1 MGINQ
6 YQRVSVLC
14 HQVKYVRRPV
24 AVQLLHAQTLQVK
37 PTSRHAP
44 LRDMMEL
51 AVKPLTEGDKTTP
64 RGWKACIWK
73 LVHQSYIVK
82 S

>member
-51 AVKPLTEGDKTTP
+51 EA
-64 RGWKACIWK
+64 
-73 LVHQSYIVK
+73 HQ
-82 S
+82 